1 MRLEAAKALVPF
13 TVAGLLLVGCGAQS
27 KAPDS
32 ATPPGVA
39 GGRGTTTAQTV
50 PTVEATTSRTVGP
63 TERTTRPTT
72 GTSQPSTPSREAT
85 TARVLKPK
93 LTFTDRTVRFERPF
107 RLKLRATTRPS
118 APVVY
123 RVVADDPRDSS
134 NGKCRVQGDRLTI
147 DDVPSLSAACV
158 VEARVPPASDVV
170 TPPPVR
176 AVITIT
182 PPPVQISVPERV
194 VNWADASGGAVK
206 IRILENSGDA
216 YGMGVSS
223 NTSQCT
229 VPEGDA
235 VSPAYPAKAGVTAY
249 VATVEVQDPQGAQY
263 QCELVATPLPQDIFH
278 DVEGFSFTIT
288 VRP

>member
-1 MRLEAAKALVPF
+1 MRLEAAKTLVPF
-13 TVAGLLLVGCGAQS
+13 TVAGLLLVACGAQS
-27 KAPDS
+27 KAGDS

-39 GGRGTTTAQTV
+39 GGRETTTAQTV

-93 LTFTDRTVRFERPF
+93 LTFTDRTVQFERPF
-107 RLKLRATTRPS
+107 RLRLRATTRPA

-134 NGKCRVQGDRLTI
+134 NGKCRVQGDRMTI
-147 DDVPSLSAACV
+147 DDVPSLSASCV
-158 VEARVPPASDVV
+158 VEARVPPTSGVV
-170 TPPPVR
+170 APPPVR

-194 VNWADASGGAVK
+194 VHWADASEGAVK
-206 IRILENSGDA
+206 IRLLENSGDA

-235 VSPAYPAKAGVTAY
+235 VSPAYPARAGVTEY
-249 VATVEVQDPQGAQY
+249 VATVDVQDPQGAQY